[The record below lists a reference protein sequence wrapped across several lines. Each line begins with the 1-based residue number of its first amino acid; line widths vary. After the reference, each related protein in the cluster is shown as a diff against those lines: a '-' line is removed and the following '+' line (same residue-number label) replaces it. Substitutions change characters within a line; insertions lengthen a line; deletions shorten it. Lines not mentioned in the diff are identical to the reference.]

1 MKTLSCAL
9 LLGLPLAVQAA
20 SNDNPQAET
29 PPPVP
34 PVQKSQPAPKP
45 PARPA
50 SRWWVEADGQPAG
63 PLSVDQ
69 LAARLA
75 NGQTKPGTLVWK
87 PGMKDWRPLKE
98 VPELA
103 GLLKPAAPVPPPLP
117 KAKAAVN
124 YYLGIGGQRQGPF
137 SLQQVK
143 AKLEAG
149 EIDTTT
155 LVWKKGMAQWQPL
168 SSLEEFQ
175 AQAQTPEQGG
185 LPTTAAGLRK
195 FLEGR
200 WRETYADT
208 PELKS
213 YIDMTFR
220 ADGSARFHEVN
231 KMQGEPPDESIMHLY
246 WRVKPGTAH
255 AFQIIVGDRPDSPLE
270 DSMVSRVEYVDHD
283 HLRDE
288 DGTIMER
295 IK

>member
-9 LLGLPLAVQAA
+9 FLGLPLAVQAA
-20 SNDNPQAET
+20 SDSTQPPEG

-34 PVQKSQPAPKP
+34 PAQKSQPAPKP
-45 PARPA
+45 PATPTVQ
-50 SRWWVEADGQPAG
+50 WWVEADGQPAG
-63 PLSVDQ
+63 PLTASQ
-69 LAARLA
+69 LAARLTS
-75 NGQTKPGTLVWK
+75 GQTRPDTLVWK
-87 PGMKDWRPLKE
+87 PGMKDWKPLKE

-103 GLLKPAAPVPPPLP
+103 SLLQPATPKPPPLP
-117 KAKAAVN
+117 KAKPVVN
-124 YYLGIGGQRQGPF
+124 YFLGVGGRRQGPF
-137 SLQQVK
+137 TFEQVK
-143 AKLEAG
+143 AKLAAG

-168 SSLEEFQ
+168 SSLEEFHAQ
-175 AQAQTPEQGG
+175 AQAPKQGG
-185 LPTTAAGLRK
+185 LPTSAAGLRK
-195 FLEGR
+195 FLEGT

-220 ADGSARFHEVN
+220 VDGSARFHEIN
-231 KMQGEPPDESIMHLY
+231 KMAGESPDESIMHLY
-246 WRVKPGTAH
+246 WRVKPGSAH

-295 IK
+295 IR